1 MTCNHCTGTR
11 TTTHRSLW
19 HESRT
24 CTQVDQDAAKIEE
37 AELLQALQKNGT
49 LSLRKCPEC
58 GQGTEKN
65 DSCDHMTYLSE
76 AHRMW
81 TRVFNDCWRCLAP
94 YGGVDGIRSV
104 GKSAHKA
111 SCKLSQ
117 YHYRASFTRDNMS
130 LGGMYV

>member
-11 TTTHRSLW
+11 TTTHRSQW
-19 HESRT
+19 HEGRT
-24 CTQVDQDAAKIEE
+24 CAQVDQDAAKIEE

-81 TRVFNDCWRCLAP
+81 TRALLEVLGA
-94 YGGVDGIRSV
+94 IRRS
-104 GKSAHKA
+104 
-111 SCKLSQ
+111 
-117 YHYRASFTRDNMS
+117 
-130 LGGMYV
+130 

>member
-1 MTCNHCTGTR
+1 MHTAMDQNPIMACNHCTGTR

-81 TRVFNDCWRCLAP
+81 TRVLLEVLGA
-94 YGGVDGIRSV
+94 IRRS
-104 GKSAHKA
+104 
-111 SCKLSQ
+111 
-117 YHYRASFTRDNMS
+117 
-130 LGGMYV
+130 